1 MATETGESTTESDIE
16 TESDDGLSPSMRSIT
31 VTTAS
36 TLLGIGA
43 GVLAMMEASGPED
56 PTGAFFL
63 LVAVLVQFPLYQAI
77 GIDTDDFG
85 GKDYAYIF
93 FMTFVL
99 WFISWGILLT
109 AGTEL
114 PSLL

>member
-1 MATETGESTTESDIE
+1 MATETGETAESDTE
-16 TESDDGLSPSMRSIT
+16 TSGEGVSPYMRSVI
-31 VTTAS
+31 VTTCS
-36 TLLGIGA
+36 TLAGIAA
-43 GVLAMMEASGPED
+43 GVLAQMQAAGPND

-63 LVAVLVQFPLYQAI
+63 LGAVLIQFPIYQAI
-77 GIDTDDFG
+77 GIDTSDFG
-85 GKDYAYIF
+85 GKDYAYVF

>member
-1 MATETGESTTESDIE
+1 MATETGETAESE
-16 TESDDGLSPSMRSIT
+16 TGTSGEGVSPYMRSVI
-31 VTTAS
+31 VTTGS
-36 TLLGIGA
+36 TLAGIAA
-43 GVLAMMEASGPED
+43 GVLAQMQAAGPND
-56 PTGAFFL
+56 TIGAFFL
-63 LVAVLVQFPLYQAI
+63 FGAILIQFPIYQAI
-77 GIDTDDFG
+77 GIDTSDFG
-85 GKDYAYIF
+85 GKDYAYVF

>member
-16 TESDDGLSPSMRSIT
+16 AESDDGLSPYMRSIT

-36 TLLGIGA
+36 TLAGIA
-43 GVLAMMEASGPED
+43 AAILSLMEATGPED
-56 PTGAFFL
+56 PTGAVFL
-63 LVAVLVQFPLYQAI
+63 FAAILIQFPLYKAV
-77 GIDTDDFG
+77 GIDTSDFG

>member
-1 MATETGESTTESDIE
+1 MATETGENTTESDIE
-16 TESDDGLSPSMRSIT
+16 TESDDGLSPYMRSIT
-31 VTTAS
+31 VTTCS
-36 TLLGIGA
+36 TLA
-43 GVLAMMEASGPED
+43 GVVAAVLSLMEASGPED
-56 PTGAFFL
+56 PTGGVFL
-63 LVAVLVQFPLYQAI
+63 FAAILIQLPLYSAV
-77 GIDTDDFG
+77 GIDTNDFG
-85 GKDYAYIF
+85 GQDYAYIF

>member
-1 MATETGESTTESDIE
+1 MATETGESTTGSDIE
-16 TESDDGLSPSMRSIT
+16 TESDDGLSPYMRSIT
-31 VTTAS
+31 VTTCS
-36 TLLGIGA
+36 TLLGVVA
-43 GVLAMMEASGPED
+43 AVLALMEASGPED
-56 PTGAFFL
+56 PTGAVFL
-63 LVAVLVQFPLYQAI
+63 FAAIVVQFPLYKAL
-77 GIDTDDFG
+77 GIDTSDFG
-85 GKDYAYIF
+85 GKDYAYIV

>member
-16 TESDDGLSPSMRSIT
+16 TESDDGLSPYMRSIT
-31 VTTAS
+31 VTTCS
-36 TLLGIGA
+36 TLAGIA
-43 GVLAMMEASGPED
+43 AAVLSLMEATGPED
-56 PTGAFFL
+56 PTGAFL
-63 LVAVLVQFPLYQAI
+63 LLAAIIVQFPLYKAI
-77 GIDTDDFG
+77 GVDTGDFG
-85 GKDYAYIF
+85 GKDYAYVF

>member
-1 MATETGESTTESDIE
+1 MATETGETAESE
-16 TESDDGLSPSMRSIT
+16 TGTSGKGVSPYMRSVI
-31 VTTAS
+31 VTTGS
-36 TLLGIGA
+36 TLAGIAA
-43 GVLAMMEASGPED
+43 GVLAQMQATGPND
-56 PTGAFFL
+56 TIGAFFL
-63 LVAVLVQFPLYQAI
+63 FGAILIQFPIYQAI
-77 GIDTDDFG
+77 GIDTSDFG
-85 GKDYAYIF
+85 GKDYAYVF